1 MNLHQIAKSRKE
13 QLLKEK
19 QKLEKLLRTAP
30 VGSLIYSK
38 TVIRNKSY
46 FKWYSSTPAG
56 RRYISRQNRNLA
68 RELARKKLR
77 QQQLKDVEAELKAID
92 LYLKNHNEYSDLAK
106 LLESPPILNL
116 LMEEN
121 PAPANDLSE
130 ELEKWA
136 SEPYE
141 MNPKYP
147 EHKNI
152 RAINGLMVRS
162 KSEAFIVMLL
172 VTYHIPF
179 RYECKLELDGQTIYP
194 DFTIRHPI
202 TGETIYWEHAGR
214 LEDPKYVSKH
224 LYTLRL
230 FLNNG
235 LIPDFNVIFTYES
248 DSHPFNIQ
256 IAEDKIR
263 EFFSLDGNPL
273 Y

>member
-13 QLLKEK
+13 QLLKKK
-19 QKLEKLLRTAP
+19 QKLEKLLRNAP
-30 VGSLIYSK
+30 AGSLIYSK

-56 RRYISRQNRNLA
+56 RHYISRQNRNLA

-77 QQQLKDVEAELKAID
+77 LQQLKDVEAELKAID

-121 PAPANDLSE
+121 PAPVNDLSE
-130 ELEKWA
+130 ELERWA

-147 EHKNI
+147 ENKNI

-172 VTYHIPF
+172 VTY
-179 RYECKLELDGQTIYP
+179 

-202 TGETIYWEHAGR
+202 TGETFYWEHAGM
-214 LEDPKYVSKH
+214 LEDPKYISKH

>member
-1 MNLHQIAKSRKE
+1 MNLQQIATSRKE
-13 QLLKEK
+13 SLLKEK
-19 QKLEKLLRTAP
+19 QKLEKLLRKAP
-30 VGSLIYSK
+30 DGSLIYSRTIIK
-38 TVIRNKSY
+38 NKSY
-46 FKWYSSTPAG
+46 YKWYVSTPSG
-56 RRYISRQNRNLA
+56 RKYISRQNRNLA

-77 QQQLKDVEAELKAID
+77 QQQLKDINSELKAID
-92 LYLKNHNEYSDLAK
+92 LYLKNHSNYSDLAK

-121 PAPANDLSE
+121 PAPVNDLSE

-136 SEPYE
+136 NEPYE

-147 EHKNI
+147 EHKTI

-172 VTYHIPF
+172 VTHHIPF
-179 RYECKLELDGQTIYP
+179 RYECKLELNGQTIYP
-194 DFTIRHPI
+194 DFTIRHPV
-202 TGETIYWEHAGR
+202 TGETYYWEHAGR
-214 LEDPKYVSKH
+214 LEDPNYISKH
-224 LYTLRL
+224 IYTMRF

-256 IAEDKIR
+256 IAEDKLK
-263 EFFSLDGNPL
+263 EFFSLDGKLL

>member
-1 MNLHQIAKSRKE
+1 MNLLQIVNSRKE
-13 QLLKEK
+13 ILLKEK
-19 QKLEKLLRTAP
+19 QKLEKLLSKAP
-30 VGSLIYSK
+30 DGSLICSK
-38 TVIRNKSY
+38 TIIKKKPY
-46 FKWYSSTPAG
+46 YKWYVSKPSG
-56 RRYISRQNRNLA
+56 RSYIPRKNRELA

-77 QQQLKDVEAELKAID
+77 KQQLKDINAELKAID
-92 LYLKNHNEYSDLAK
+92 LYLKNHKEYSDLAT
-106 LLESPPILNL
+106 LLESSPILNL

-121 PAPANDLSE
+121 PAPINDLTE

-136 SEPYE
+136 AEPYE
-141 MNPKYP
+141 MNPKFP
-147 EHKNI
+147 EHKTV

-179 RYECKLELDGQTIYP
+179 RYECKLELNGQTIYP
-194 DFTIRHPI
+194 DFTIRHPV
-202 TGETIYWEHAGR
+202 TGEVFYWEHAGR
-214 LEDPKYVSKH
+214 LEDPNYISKH
-224 LYTLRL
+224 LYTLRF
-230 FLNNG
+230 FLRNG

>member
-1 MNLHQIAKSRKE
+1 MNLHQIVQSRRE
-13 QLLKEK
+13 QLLQKK
-19 QKLEKLLRTAP
+19 HKLEKLLSKAP
-30 VGSLIYSK
+30 EGSLIYSK
-38 TVIRNKSY
+38 TVIRNRSY
-46 FKWYSSTPAG
+46 FKWYSSTPSG
-56 RRYISRQNRNLA
+56 RHYISRHNRNLA

-77 QQQLKDVEAELKAID
+77 QQQLKDVDAELRAID

-121 PAPANDLSE
+121 SAPVNELSE

-147 EHKNI
+147 ENKTI
-152 RAINGLMVRS
+152 CAINGLMVRS

-202 TGETIYWEHAGR
+202 TGETFYWEHAGM
-214 LEDPKYVSKH
+214 LEDPKYISKH
-224 LYTLRL
+224 LYTLRF
-230 FLNNG
+230 FLING